1 MKTKLLFLAL
11 VAIALGA
18 CTNENENFP
27 SDSNEDVVVLKERDP
42 NSPLILFQRQCT
54 SAEPTTRA
62 TRLTFSDYLGR
73 SFRAT
78 AYPYADAENL
88 GHAVI
93 DIKKLE
99 ADYND
104 YCTVN
109 RIGHSVINS
118 FSFASFDRYM
128 EKSQVSKKVNSGFS
142 INLGLFKIGHKRKM
156 TEVFGSTVTNNTQSV
171 FGELNVAID
180 QNAYEMQY
188 SSNIRSKIMEKYL
201 TATFKDELYN
211 TPIGE
216 FYNNYGAFVLK
227 KFIIGGRATAFYA
240 GLYEQ
245 EATSTVKE
253 KALDNEISGSFSLKN
268 VGASVDLSFG
278 KNSTGS
284 GSSTDSGV
292 TNISMAIETVGGSP
306 AFPVF
311 TIPQKLEDVN
321 LDLSQWMAS
330 LADTTTHSIVDIA
343 DEGLLPISEFI
354 LEKNMK
360 NLLELRM
367 KGDAMERFYKEPQI
381 VFESGFVISPDG
393 VKCTV
398 YLYTRNHEFITLCST
413 SVPNIDTWIKLESQ
427 RLSRIYGLKITLTK
441 TLSGNFL
448 EQHKKFNYEA
458 PLLERCCCRRS
469 TDGTIYIL
477 DPYNKMGYSL
487 HGDYLLDTYA
497 IKNFVYVPSS
507 DNVSFDELSQ
517 YTLIAL

>member
-1 MKTKLLFLAL
+1 MKVKLLFLAL
-11 VAIALGA
+11 FAIALGA
-18 CTNENENFP
+18 CTEEEENFYF
-27 SDSNEDVVVLKERDP
+27 EEGVKVLKERDP
-42 NSPLILFQRQCT
+42 NSPLILFQRQYT
-54 SAEPTTRA
+54 PSDPTTRA
-62 TRLTFSDYLGR
+62 TKLTFSDYLGR
-73 SFRAT
+73 SFRA
-78 AYPYADAENL
+78 AVYPYADAENL

-99 ADYND
+99 ADYDD

-109 RIGHSVINS
+109 RIGHSVMNS
-118 FSFASFDRYM
+118 FSFASFDRYL

-142 INLGLFKIGHKRKM
+142 INLGLFSIGHKRKM
-156 TEVFGSTVTNNTQSV
+156 TEIFSSTVTNNTQSV

-180 QNAYEMQY
+180 QNVYEMQY
-188 SSNIRSKIMEKYL
+188 SSNIKAKIMEKYL

-211 TPIGE
+211 TPMGE

-227 KFIIGGRATAFYA
+227 KFITGGRATAFYA
-240 GLYEQ
+240 GLYTQ
-245 EATSTVKE
+245 EAATTVKE
-253 KALDNEISGSFSLKN
+253 KALDNEISGSFSFKN
-268 VGASVDLSFG
+268 VGASADLSFG
-278 KNSTGS
+278 KNSSGS
-284 GSSTDSGV
+284 GSSTENGV
-292 TNISMAIETVGGSP
+292 TELSMAIETVGGSP
-306 AFPVF
+306 AYPIF

-343 DEGLLPISEFI
+343 DEGLVPISEFI

-360 NLLELRM
+360 NLLGLRM
-367 KGDAMERFYKEPQI
+367 KGDAMEHFYEEPQI
-381 VFESGFVISPDG
+381 VFESGSFIGSDG
-393 VKCTV
+393 TKCTI

-441 TLSGNFL
+441 TPSGNFL
-448 EQHKKFNYEA
+448 EQHKKFNYGA